1 MDNNLYIDYLNSL
14 HNYNAQNEN
23 AYGERNIDNPYFKDV
38 MVRVGLC
45 DYIKENL
52 TVKKPH
58 MLILTGHLLV
68 VGRNSFV
75 EHICLLI

>member
-23 AYGERNIDNPYFKDV
+23 AYGERNIDNQYFKDV

-52 TVKKPH
+52 TVKKTSYTH
-58 MLILTGHLLV
+58 FD
-68 VGRNSFV
+68 RSCRRWKN
-75 EHICLLI
+75 